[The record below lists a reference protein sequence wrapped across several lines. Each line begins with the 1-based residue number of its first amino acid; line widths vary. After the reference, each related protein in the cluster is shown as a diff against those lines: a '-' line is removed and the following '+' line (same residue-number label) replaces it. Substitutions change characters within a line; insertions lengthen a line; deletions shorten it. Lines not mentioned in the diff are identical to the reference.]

1 MASRNAQ
8 GVEVR
13 HAKSCAS
20 HGGRRC
26 SCEPTHRAVVV
37 VGRRGQ
43 ERRRK
48 SKTFPTLAAALAW
61 RRDALLAVEHGRL
74 RATEPITLREAADR
88 YTKGAADGTI
98 RNRSG
103 DLYKPSAI
111 RGIEQAFR
119 QRLVPDFGA
128 RRLADVRRADLQ
140 QLIHRMQTQGTST
153 STIRNTINAARA
165 LYRHAMRLDLV
176 SVDPTDGLALPAVR
190 GRRERVADPDE
201 ARALIAAVPVG
212 DRAVW
217 ATAMYAGLRLGE
229 LRALRWE
236 DVDLANGSIRVER
249 SWDPKTGPVAPK
261 SQAGLRTVPV
271 CGALHDALVEH
282 REQLLTQGHTR
293 GLFFGHT
300 SERPFNPTSITARA
314 TRSWRTA
321 RLGTI
326 TLHECR
332 HTCASTMMA
341 AGVPIKAVSTYM
353 GHSSIAITSTATAT
367 CSPARRTKRQD

>member
-1 MASRNAQ
+1 MDLSSPH
-8 GVEVR
+8 VPVR
-13 HAKSCAS
+13 GTAYLPWTAPWTSYPDDIPF
-20 HGGRRC
+20 G
-26 SCEPTHRAVVV
+26 
-37 VGRRGQ
+37 
-43 ERRRK
+43 
-48 SKTFPTLAAALAW
+48 AAL
-61 RRDALLAVEHGRL
+61 
-74 RATEPITLREAADR
+74 
-88 YTKGAADGTI
+88 
-98 RNRSG
+98 
-103 DLYKPSAI
+103 
-111 RGIEQAFR
+111 
-119 QRLVPDFGA
+119 
-128 RRLADVRRADLQ
+128 
-140 QLIHRMQTQGTST
+140 
-153 STIRNTINAARA
+153 
-165 LYRHAMRLDLV
+165 
-176 SVDPTDGLALPAVR
+176 
-190 GRRERVADPDE
+190 
-201 ARALIAAVPVG
+201 AAVPVG

-293 GLFFGHT
+293 GLFFGRT

-353 GHSSIAITSTATAT
+353 GHSSIAITFDRYGHLLPGSANEAAGLIDTFL
-367 CSPARRTKRQD
+367 RREPGAGALPSAA